1 MGFGHSPVRFSVNR
15 VRGLLPVTVLHN
27 VTYPYIVRQNCVQEI
42 DEKWLVRRISID
54 GLEAGVGQKVHEY
67 RILRLILKN
76 L

>member
-1 MGFGHSPVRFSVNR
+1 MKAMCKVIAQTQPVAVQKQDGSTIQK
-15 VRGLLPVTVLHN
+15 GT
-27 VTYPYIVRQNCVQEI
+27 IVVQEI

-54 GLEAGVGQKVHEY
+54 GLEAGIGQKVHEY